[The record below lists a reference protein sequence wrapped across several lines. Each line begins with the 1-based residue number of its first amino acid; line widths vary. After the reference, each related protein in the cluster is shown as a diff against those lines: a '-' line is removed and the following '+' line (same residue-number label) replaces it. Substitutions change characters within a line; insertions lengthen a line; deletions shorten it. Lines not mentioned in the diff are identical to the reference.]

1 LRFIHILKCVSDEI
15 LTDEG
20 GDFHL
25 DLRVITISR
34 SRERNVAGSIVI
46 PVIYHE
52 IATHPMG
59 ARDDRE
65 IVPLSANTEYRLQ
78 ASHP

>member
-1 LRFIHILKCVSDEI
+1 MACSGEPLIM
-15 LTDEG
+15 TM
-20 GDFHL
+20 
-25 DLRVITISR
+25 SR
-34 SRERNVAGSIVI
+34 SRERSMAGSMVI